1 MKTTAF
7 IAMSLDGFIARH
19 DGDIEWLSIA
29 QMAGEDYD
37 YGDFWESIDVLIIGH
52 NTYKKIMALPKYPY
66 GDKKLV
72 ILKSGVSPQQALA
85 QFKQDAHLYIDGGM
99 TIHSFIAQRL
109 LDELII
115 SILPILLGNGIPLFA
130 EVESTLTLIESKSF
144 DSGLVQLHYRLK

>member
-7 IAMSLDGFIARH
+7 IAMSLDGFIAKH
-19 DGDIEWLSIA
+19 DGDIEWLRSVE
-29 QMAGEDYD
+29 MVGEDYG
-37 YGDFWESIDVLIIGH
+37 YGDFWESIDGLIIGN
-52 NTYKKIMALPKYPY
+52 NTYKKIMTFPEYPY

-99 TIHSFIAQRL
+99 TIRSFITQGL

-115 SILPILLGNGIPLFA
+115 SIIPILLGNGIPLFT
-130 EVESTLTLIESKSF
+130 EMESTLTLIGSKSF
-144 DSGLVQLHYRLK
+144 DSGLVQLHYRL